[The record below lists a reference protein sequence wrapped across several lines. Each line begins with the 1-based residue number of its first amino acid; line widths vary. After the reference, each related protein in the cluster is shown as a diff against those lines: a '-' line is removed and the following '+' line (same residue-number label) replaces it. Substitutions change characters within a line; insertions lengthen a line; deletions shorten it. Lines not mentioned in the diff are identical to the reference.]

1 MVTNYRIS
9 FLVEGDLREVIDFD
23 NRAIVLVDVDQV
35 LLESR
40 IAIQPP
46 NITYE

>member
-40 IAIQPP
+40 IAI
-46 NITYE
+46 